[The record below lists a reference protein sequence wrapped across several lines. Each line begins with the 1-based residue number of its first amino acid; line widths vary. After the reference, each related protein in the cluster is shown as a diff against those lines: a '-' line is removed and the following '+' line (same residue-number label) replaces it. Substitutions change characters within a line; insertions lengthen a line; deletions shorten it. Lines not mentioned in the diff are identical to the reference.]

1 MTTILPI
8 GEQMLEQTVAHRTKE
23 QIRSQLHRDVMELF
37 ERSCIVPPYDT
48 ELQGTLWEYLTDAL
62 GIVDPL
68 YELE

>member
-1 MTTILPI
+1 MS
-8 GEQMLEQTVAHRTKE
+8 EQTIPHHTKE

-37 ERSCIVPPYDT
+37 ERVCIVPPHDT

-68 YELE
+68 YDPQ